1 MMGRTDMLAVRG
13 LTKRYPAFVL
23 EDVSFT
29 LRPGRI
35 MGLIG
40 KNGAGKSTTLKA
52 ILRLVAPDAG
62 EVRILGRDFRR
73 EETACKQEM
82 GIVLGGIDFY
92 MYKKLAAI
100 TDVTRRFYPQW
111 DEEAYRRYCRL
122 FDLDESKRV
131 NQLSSGMRV
140 KYLIALALSHQARL
154 LILDEP
160 TSGLDPVARDELL
173 ALFRRV
179 VKNGERSV
187 LFSTHITSDLDSC
200 ADDITYLQGGR
211 VLQSRDKAGFLR
223 AFDHLKRPEDTGALT
238 LAQIM
243 IRTERGARDDDAAF
257 IRKSGWLP
265 IHPSS
270 FSSVWGR

>member
-1 MMGRTDMLAVRG
+1 MLAVRG

-23 EDVSFT
+23 EEVSFT

-140 KYLIALALSHQARL
+140 KYLIALALSYQARL